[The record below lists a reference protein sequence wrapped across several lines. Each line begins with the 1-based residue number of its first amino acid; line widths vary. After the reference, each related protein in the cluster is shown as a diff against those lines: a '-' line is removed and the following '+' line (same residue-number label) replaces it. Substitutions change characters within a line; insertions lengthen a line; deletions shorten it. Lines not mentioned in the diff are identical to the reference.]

1 MNAIEHFIFDF
12 DGTISDSYPLFVKI
26 CHEIADEKGLP
37 FEVDDVTLDRAL
49 KTNVKTGFCCL
60 GWDKLFD
67 ITEFNHI
74 FAEHQALHKLDF
86 HPFPDAVALLDNI
99 AKCGKKSYLYTHSG
113 AIVKD
118 MLQNMGLLDH
128 FEFILDSSYGFPAK
142 PAPDA
147 LLYLLERLG
156 LDARSCMMIGDRPI
170 DAQAGM
176 NAGML
181 GCLWDADNLFPEFI
195 PDIRVRS
202 LLDIDVV

>member
-1 MNAIEHFIFDF
+1 MNTIEHFIFDF

-37 FEVDDVTLDRAL
+37 FDMDDSALDKAL
-49 KTNVKTGFCCL
+49 KINVKNGFCSL
-60 GWDKLFD
+60 GWDKMCDTKALYRVF
-67 ITEFNHI
+67 E
-74 FAEHQALHKLDF
+74 EHQAMHKLDF
-86 HPFPDAVALLDNI
+86 CPFSDAVTLIDCIVNG
-99 AKCGKKSYLYTHSG
+99 GKKAYVYTHSG

-118 MLQNMGLLDH
+118 MLENMGLLDR
-128 FEFILDSSYGFPAK
+128 FEFILDSSYGFPSK

-147 LLYLLERLG
+147 LLYFLERFG
-156 LDARSCMMIGDRPI
+156 LEARSCMMIGDRPI

-181 GCLWDADNLFPEFI
+181 GCLWDADGLFPEFN

-202 LLDIDVV
+202 LLDIDVT